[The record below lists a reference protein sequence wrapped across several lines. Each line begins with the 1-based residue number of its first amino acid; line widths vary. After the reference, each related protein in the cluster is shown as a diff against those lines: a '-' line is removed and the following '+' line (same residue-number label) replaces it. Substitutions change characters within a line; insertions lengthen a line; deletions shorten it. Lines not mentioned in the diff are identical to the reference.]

1 MPRGI
6 CTKCNRRTRG
16 HSGPIDDECT
26 LPDAGENYG
35 HGNLHDLSYD
45 SETSEKEK
53 SNEANGGQVDPTLKK
68 RTPKGKSDAAFA
80 MKEVLLQLGHLMCTV
95 QKIVDESKQL
105 TATQKQQGVELTRMR
120 MLGTGMTLTLVLIV
134 TKIMVFLCLF

>member
-16 HSGPIDDECT
+16 HTGPIDEECT

-35 HGNLHDLSYD
+35 HGSLHDPDQSYD

-53 SNEANGGQVDPTLKK
+53 SGEANGGQPEQPDPALKK
-68 RTPKGKSDAAFA
+68 RTPRGKSDAAFA
-80 MKEVLLQLGHLMCTV
+80 MKEVLLQLGHLTCTV
-95 QKIVDESKQL
+95 QKMADESKQL
-105 TATQKQQGVELTRMR
+105 TAAQ
-120 MLGTGMTLTLVLIV
+120 
-134 TKIMVFLCLF
+134 